1 METTFLLGVGCQ
13 KGGTT
18 WVHDHLSRHP
28 QCALGIAKEYHTFD
42 VVASRQQRHML
53 VRSMKRL
60 RMALELAEGKL
71 LKGDPVPLDG
81 SVPLLRSAELHE
93 KLMRNLRKVNFAL
106 DHSDYVNYFRG
117 LAEPEQVRITGDITP
132 EYAVLSAGDYAEIRK
147 MVEARGDLKIK
158 VLFMMRD
165 PIERIFSSEK
175 MNCRRLGQSEEQAA
189 INTVKKYKHPMNAPK
204 SQFENTI
211 RGIEEI
217 FDRKDI
223 LYLFYEEMFKSHDV
237 SALYDFLGIDRVI
250 EPDFGHNPLPSGKV
264 KARLSEEG
272 IAEMRDYFAPTY
284 DFVAERFGADR
295 IAAIWKHF

>member
-1 METTFLLGVGCQ
+1 MEKTFLLGVGCQ

-18 WVHDHLSRHP
+18 WVHDHLFRHP
-28 QCALGIAKEYHTFD
+28 HCALGIAKEYHTFD
-42 VVASRQQRHML
+42 VVASEQQRHML

-60 RMALELAEGKL
+60 RSNLEKAEAKL
-71 LKGDPVPLDG
+71 MKGEPVPLDG
-81 SVPLLRSAELHE
+81 SVPILRNADLYE

-106 DHSDYVNYFRG
+106 DHADYVSYFSR
-117 LAEPEQVRITGDITP
+117 LAEPDEVRITGDITP
-132 EYAVLSAGDYAEIRK
+132 EYAVLKAADYAEIRK
-147 MVEARGDLKIK
+147 MIEARGDLKVK

-189 INTVKKYKHPMNAPK
+189 LNTVKKYKHPMNAPK

-211 RGIEEI
+211 RGIEQA
-217 FDRKDI
+217 FDAENI

-237 SALYDFLGIDRVI
+237 SALYDFLGLERLI

-264 KARLSEEG
+264 KATLPEAG
-272 IAEMRDYFAPTY
+272 LAEMRAYFAPTY
-284 DFVAERFGADR
+284 DFVAERFGKDR